1 MIKISFIGIDK
12 KTNIERLLKI
22 AEKYPEVEFGFLCS
36 DSVTGT
42 NQNNRYPPLI
52 LLQQLKNKNINL
64 SLHVCGRLARTVCQT
79 GNFDE
84 VKKFVG
90 AYFDMFDRIQ
100 LNVVGSR
107 FKELITDTCGKQ
119 IVIQTNLSEH
129 KSKETYEKFREAN
142 IDNIVFLSDNSGGKG
157 LDVDFDYF
165 EGLDYQGFAG
175 GLKPENILEK
185 KEEIDILWEKDY
197 WLDMESGVRTD
208 DWFDLDKVEDICKK
222 VLGER

>member
-1 MIKISFIGIDK
+1 MIRISFIGIDK
-12 KTNIERLLKI
+12 KTDIERLLKI

-36 DSVTGT
+36 ESVTGT
-42 NQNNRYPPLI
+42 NQNNRYPALI
-52 LLQQLKNKNINL
+52 LLQKLKNKSVNL
-64 SLHVCGRLARTVCQT
+64 SLHVCGKLARTVCQT

-84 VKKFVG
+84 VKKLVG
-90 AYFDMFDRIQ
+90 QYFDMFDRIQ
-100 LNVVGSR
+100 LNVVESR
-107 FKELITDTCGKQ
+107 FKELVTNTCGKQ
-119 IVIQTNLSEH
+119 IVIQTNLSEP
-129 KSKETYEKFREAN
+129 KSKQTYEMFREAN

-157 LDVDFDYF
+157 LEVEFDYF
-165 EGLDYQGFAG
+165 EGVDYQGFAG
-175 GLKPENILEK
+175 GLNPENILER

>member
-1 MIKISFIGIDK
+1 MIKVSFIGIDK
-12 KTNIERLLKI
+12 KTDIDRLLRI

-36 DSVTGT
+36 SSLT
-42 NQNNRYPPLI
+42 NTDQNNRYPKLV
-52 LLQQLKNKNINL
+52 LLQKLKNKKVNL
-64 SLHVCGRLARTVCQT
+64 SLHVCGKLARTVCQT
-79 GNFDE
+79 GNFEE

-90 AYFDMFDRIQ
+90 PYFDMFDRIQ

-119 IVIQTNLSEH
+119 IIIQTNLSEP
-129 KSKETYEKFREAN
+129 KSKATYEAFREAN

-157 LDVDFDYF
+157 LAVDFDYF
-165 EGLDYQGFAG
+165 EGLDFQGFAG
-175 GLKPENILEK
+175 GLNPDNILER

-208 DWFDLDKVEDICKK
+208 NWFDLDKVEDICKK
-222 VLGER
+222 VFGR

>member
-1 MIKISFIGIDK
+1 MICVSFIGIDK
-12 KTNIERLLKI
+12 KTDIDRLLKI

-52 LLQQLKNKNINL
+52 LLQQLKNKNKNINL

-119 IVIQTNLSEH
+119 IVIQTNLSEP
-129 KSKETYEKFREAN
+129 KSKETYEKFIAAN
-142 IDNIVFLSDNSGGKG
+142 IDNIVFLSDNSGGI
-157 LDVDFDYF
+157 DVDFDYF

-175 GLKPENILEK
+175 GLNPENILER

>member
-12 KTNIERLLKI
+12 KTNIDRLLKI

-36 DSVTGT
+36 DSKT
-42 NQNNRYPPLI
+42 NTDTNNRYPKLV

-64 SLHVCGRLARTVCQT
+64 SLHVCGRLARNICKT
-79 GNFDE
+79 GSLDE

-90 AYFDMFDRIQ
+90 PYFDMFDRIQ
-100 LNVVGSR
+100 LNVVGS
-107 FKELITDTCGKQ
+107 KMNNLITNTYGKQ
-119 IVIQTNLSEH
+119 IIIQTNLNEH
-129 KSKETYEKFREAN
+129 KSKATYEMLRAAN
-142 IDNIVFLSDNSGGKG
+142 LNNIVFLSDNSGGKG
-157 LDVDFDYF
+157 LEVDFDYF

-175 GLKPENILEK
+175 GLKPENILER
-185 KEEIDILWEKDY
+185 KEEIDSLWEKDY

>member
-1 MIKISFIGIDK
+1 MIRVSFIGIDK
-12 KTNIERLLKI
+12 KTDIDRLLKI

-36 DSVTGT
+36 SSITGT
-42 NQNNRYPPLI
+42 NQNNRYPSLI
-52 LLQQLKNKNINL
+52 LLQKLKNKNINL
-64 SLHVCGRLARTVCQT
+64 SLHICGGLARSVCQS

-90 AYFDMFDRIQ
+90 QYFDMFGRIQ

-107 FKELITDTCGKQ
+107 FKDLITDTCGKQ
-119 IVIQTNLSEH
+119 IVIQTNLNEP
-129 KSKETYEKFREAN
+129 KSKQTYEKFRESN
-142 IDNIVFLSDNSGGKG
+142 LDNIVFLSDNSGGKG
-157 LDVDFDYF
+157 LQVEFDYF
-165 EGLDYQGFAG
+165 EGVDYQGFAG
-175 GLKPENILEK
+175 GLNPENILER

>member
-1 MIKISFIGIDK
+1 MIRISFIGIDK
-12 KTNIERLLKI
+12 KTDIERLLKI

-36 DSVTGT
+36 ESVTGT
-42 NQNNRYPPLI
+42 NQNNRYPALI
-52 LLQQLKNKNINL
+52 LLQKLKNKSVNL
-64 SLHVCGRLARTVCQT
+64 SLHVCGKLARTVCQT

-84 VKKFVG
+84 VKKLVG
-90 AYFDMFDRIQ
+90 QYFDMFDRIQ

-107 FKELITDTCGKQ
+107 FKELVTNTCGKQ
-119 IVIQTNLSEH
+119 IVIQTNLSEP
-129 KSKETYEKFREAN
+129 KSKQTYEMFREAN

-157 LDVDFDYF
+157 LEVEFDYF
-165 EGLDYQGFAG
+165 EGVDYQGFAG
-175 GLKPENILEK
+175 GLNPENILER

-197 WLDMESGVRTD
+197 RLDMESGVRTD

>member
-1 MIKISFIGIDK
+1 MIRISFIGIDK
-12 KTNIERLLKI
+12 KTDIERLLKI

-36 DSVTGT
+36 ESVTGT
-42 NQNNRYPPLI
+42 NQNNRYPALI
-52 LLQQLKNKNINL
+52 LLQKLKNKSVNL
-64 SLHVCGRLARTVCQT
+64 SLHVCGKLARTICQT

-84 VKKFVG
+84 VKKLVG
-90 AYFDMFDRIQ
+90 QYFDMFDRIQ

-107 FKELITDTCGKQ
+107 FKELITNTCGKQ
-119 IVIQTNLSEH
+119 IVIQTNLSEP
-129 KSKETYEKFREAN
+129 KSKQTYEMFREAN

-157 LDVDFDYF
+157 LEVEFDYF
-165 EGLDYQGFAG
+165 EGVDYQGFAG
-175 GLKPENILEK
+175 GLNPENILER

>member
-1 MIKISFIGIDK
+1 MIRISFIVIDK
-12 KTNIERLLKI
+12 KTDIERLLKI

-36 DSVTGT
+36 ESVTGT
-42 NQNNRYPPLI
+42 NQNNRYPALI
-52 LLQQLKNKNINL
+52 LLQKLKNKSVNL
-64 SLHVCGRLARTVCQT
+64 SLHVCGKLARTVCQT

-84 VKKFVG
+84 VKKLVG
-90 AYFDMFDRIQ
+90 QYFDMFDRIQ

-107 FKELITDTCGKQ
+107 FKELVTNTCGKQ
-119 IVIQTNLSEH
+119 IVIQTNLSEP
-129 KSKETYEKFREAN
+129 KSKQTYEMFREAN

-157 LDVDFDYF
+157 LEVEFDYF
-165 EGLDYQGFAG
+165 EGVDYQGFAG
-175 GLKPENILEK
+175 GLNPENILER